1 MLLPLRKNHFMERA
15 AQYGD
20 LLFETMF
27 HNGTSVRH
35 IERHYARLTRGL
47 TILKM
52 PEPSLSFAEFEQKID
67 ENLVSWIRQN
77 TSSPAYRIRFTVCR
91 NGSGNYLPQNPNLSY
106 YQNIVSVN
114 NQHFKL
120 DLPIKVGLYSEQT
133 KAPGVLANLKSGN
146 ALIYVMASIFAKEQ
160 GWEEALILN
169 TNDHIIESTTS
180 NIFWQA
186 KQQWFTPPLSDG
198 CIAGIGREV
207 FMEKHSVIEKSC
219 TPIDLQ
225 NAEQCILTNALW
237 LERKFVPIFA
247 Q

>member
-27 HNGTSVRH
+27 HNGTSIRH

-47 TILKM
+47 SILKM
-52 PEPSLSFAEFEQKID
+52 PEPNLSFAEFKQKID
-67 ENLVSWIRQN
+67 ENLVSWIKQN
-77 TSSPAYRIRFTVCR
+77 TTSPAYRIRFTVCR
-91 NGSGNYLPQNPNLSY
+91 NGSGNYLPQNPILSY
-106 YQNIVSVN
+106 HQNIVSFN
-114 NQHFKL
+114 NQHFKS
-120 DLPIKVGLYSEQT
+120 DLPLKAGLYAEQT

-169 TNDHIIESTTS
+169 TNGHIIESTTS

-207 FMEKHSVIEKSC
+207 FMENNKVIEKSC
-219 TPIDLQ
+219 NPIDLK